1 MFQPKL
7 RSLIASTALLSALI
21 SFPDR
26 ALGSGPRQPAER
38 KGHPAAVSRVAG
50 PLWDL
55 LVQWLCKRDAGVTI
69 DPEGVQSKP
78 PQEGGTVTLTAPSGV
93 FPGGAS

>member
-7 RSLIASTALLSALI
+7 LSLIASTTLLSALTLL
-21 SFPDR
+21 PAR

-38 KGHPAAVSRVAG
+38 KGHPVAVSRVAE

-55 LVQWLCKRDAGVTI
+55 LVQWLCKRDTGVTI
-69 DPEGVQSKP
+69 DPEGIQSKP